1 MLLCTI
7 HIHDVHTKKAKA
19 EIGTNQIS
27 AAQEENIALQM
38 SHTKTVL

>member
-27 AAQEENIALQM
+27 AAQENIALQM